1 MLSRVFVGLHSG
13 QSSASVTHG
22 TYPSLSLYTCL
33 FGLYSGCITHCTHPC
48 LSLCLCTHLF
58 GLHSGQSSGCITD
71 CTHLCL
77 CVCVSL
83 TLSLYACLFG
93 LRSGQ
98 SSGCITAHV
107 SLSMY
112 VSCVCVC
119 VCVCVWG
126 GGGGGWVGS
135 PCCLSVFV
143 WVSCLHCY
151 DLRQVTMKFVSF
163 SPSVSVRV
171 LNTLLS
177 CPSF

>member
-1 MLSRVFVGLHSG
+1 MIIITILMFVAALLGGLPLTTKAPELLMLSRVFVGLHSG
-13 QSSASVTHG
+13 QSSGSVTHG

-48 LSLCLCTHLF
+48 LSFCFYTHLF

-119 VCVCVWG
+119 
-126 GGGGGWVGS
+126 GWVGHLAVCLFLCGSHVCIAMTSGRS
-135 PCCLSVFV
+135 P
-143 WVSCLHCY
+143 
-151 DLRQVTMKFVSF
+151 
-163 SPSVSVRV
+163 
-171 LNTLLS
+171 
-177 CPSF
+177 